1 MQIKMKLYIIWANL
15 KCSYIADNPR
25 HVISFS
31 LICKFFASNILIRR
45 LSMHANVIIAH
56 NPKVLLVMTSLY
68 LYNVKFILAILST
81 AFKFLKKN
89 SIHTW
94 TFKWVLGFDLNGKWG
109 AFLYLFPPLIQNFI
123 SFYSHHINNKVIIYF
138 L

>member
-1 MQIKMKLYIIWANL
+1 MNVF
-15 KCSYIADNPR
+15 N
-25 HVISFS
+25 VISFS

-45 LSMHANVIIAH
+45 LSMHANVITAH

-89 SIHTW
+89 SIHT
-94 TFKWVLGFDLNGKWG
+94 
-109 AFLYLFPPLIQNFI
+109 
-123 SFYSHHINNKVIIYF
+123 
-138 L
+138 